1 MENTFINDIGS
12 AAELDQPH
20 LHGRDIWALIQQD
33 SHRIQAEQAQ
43 LNHIEQ
49 MRQRLAEPDKH
60 LAQQNIELYKSEIER
75 DNAQPNP
82 QLRKY
87 RLQIIARRLLQ
98 EMSRLRERSP
108 YTHLSDSETR
118 RIFEQMNEMVKN
130 LNTTIETL

>member
-1 MENTFINDIGS
+1 M
-12 AAELDQPH
+12 AEQFEQDVDAPQ
-20 LHGRDIWALIQQD
+20 LHGHDIWALIQQD

-60 LAQQNIELYKSEIER
+60 LAQQHIQLYRDEIDR

-87 RLQIIARRLLQ
+87 RLQIIARKLLHDMKQ
-98 EMSRLRERSP
+98 LRERSP
-108 YTHLSDSETR
+108 YSHLSQDEKRS
-118 RIFEQMNEMVKN
+118 IFEQMNEMVKN